1 MVFSVTTFPIV
12 SIRVAETDAAT
23 LTQETA
29 IFMLSLHPVGSAAVQ
44 REEGKWEATSRNA
57 FPRILGKVEKADVLV
72 GEKMYC
78 RKRKK
83 PKSKFRGK

>member
-1 MVFSVTTFPIV
+1 MVFSVTTLPSV
-12 SIRVAETDAAT
+12 SISVAETDAAMP
-23 LTQETA
+23 TQKTA
-29 IFMLSLHPVGSAAVQ
+29 IFMLSLHPVGKAAVQ
-44 REEGKWEATSRNA
+44 REGKWEATSRNA

-78 RKRKK
+78 RERKK

>member
-1 MVFSVTTFPIV
+1 MVFSVTTFPSV
-12 SIRVAETDAAT
+12 SISVAETDAAMP
-23 LTQETA
+23 TQKTA
-29 IFMLSLHPVGSAAVQ
+29 IFMLSLHPVGKAAVQ

-78 RKRKK
+78 RERKK